1 VEALGKAEGSG
12 EEAPL
17 AGAGEGAPSLLL
29 PYIRTRR
36 HVSHVVA
43 MIVPESVFARLEP
56 IKDMFYALACSTH
69 GLQVSR
75 STKGP

>member
-29 PYIRTRR
+29 PCIRTRR

-43 MIVPESVFARLEP
+43 MV
-56 IKDMFYALACSTH
+56 CSAMV
-69 GLQVSR
+69 QQQ
-75 STKGP
+75 